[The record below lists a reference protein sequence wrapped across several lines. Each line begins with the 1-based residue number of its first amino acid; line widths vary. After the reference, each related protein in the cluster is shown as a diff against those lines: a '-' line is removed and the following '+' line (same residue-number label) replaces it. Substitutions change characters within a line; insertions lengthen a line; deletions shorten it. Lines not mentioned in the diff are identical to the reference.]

1 MSTHPIEPVEPA
13 IEPSEALHSTTADEE
28 AGVRPFALLTTVV
41 RGRWTI
47 VGVAA
52 AMTVAS
58 IGYSLLLSPVYT
70 ATTRFLPSRSNAIA
84 GRMADLA
91 GAGISGLSDG
101 EGASSDYY
109 VDLLKSPAFL
119 SVVVQAPL
127 MVGGQDTTLMQHYEV
142 DGDSEFERTQRAVE
156 VLQASM
162 KVSVAKAVGGA
173 SAARVVTIDVTADQ
187 PQLAADIGQQLL
199 DAIKRYNAE
208 VRGGKASQNRAFIE
222 EQLIDSGNTLQV
234 ATDAFADF
242 TARNRKIVTP
252 GLTAEAQKLER
263 AVRLQEQVVETLM
276 KQLELAKIEEQENQP
291 SIEVIQPPQ
300 PPLQRSAPARTR
312 IVLGGGFF
320 GLVLGGFLVLARAWF
335 SRLQA
340 NDPDAAEFRSALGEV
355 RDELIRPFR
364 RG

>member
-1 MSTHPIEPVEPA
+1 MSTHPIEPVEPV
-13 IEPSEALHSTTADEE
+13 EAVHSTTADEE
-28 AGVRPFALLTTVV
+28 VGVRPFALLTTLV

-47 VGVAA
+47 VGVAS
-52 AMTVAS
+52 AMTVGS
-58 IGYSLLLSPVYT
+58 IVYALLLSPVYT

-84 GRMADLA
+84 GRMADFA
-91 GAGISGLSDG
+91 GAGIAELSGG
-101 EGASSDYY
+101 ESASSDYY

-119 SVVVQAPL
+119 GAVVQAPL
-127 MVGGQDTTLMQHYEV
+127 VAGGQETTLVQHYGV
-142 DGDSEFERTQRAVE
+142 QGGSEFERVQRAVE

-173 SAARVVTIDVTADQ
+173 SSARVVTVDVSADQ
-187 PQLAADIGQQLL
+187 PQLAADIGQRLL
-199 DAIKRYNAE
+199 DAIKLYNSE
-208 VRGGKASQNRAFIE
+208 VRGGKASQNRTFIDA
-222 EQLIDSGNTLQV
+222 QLVDSGRTLQI

-242 TARNRKIVTP
+242 TGRNRKIVTP
-252 GLTAEAQKLER
+252 DLTAEAQKLER

-312 IVLGGGFF
+312 IVLGGGFL
-320 GLVLGGFLVLARAWF
+320 GLLLGGFLVLARSWF
-335 SRLQA
+335 ARLQA
-340 NDPDAAEFRSALGEV
+340 NDPDAAEFKSALGEV
-355 RDELIRPFR
+355 RDELFRPFR